1 MNERPEQAQKR
12 VLITGAGRGIG
23 AAIAQEMADAGH
35 YVILSSRTAAE
46 IEPLAARLK
55 GEAIVADMAS
65 PENIANLTEK
75 AGPIDILVNNAGTA
89 ISNPLHKISLEQWNH
104 LLQLNL
110 TGVMLCTQACMPNML
125 KNKWGRI
132 INVASVAGLSAQKYL
147 TAYSATKHAVIG
159 LTRALADEVGS
170 KGVTVNAVCPGFVDT
185 PMVQNS
191 IENII
196 KTTGRSR
203 EEAIASMTTHN
214 PQGRLIESEEV
225 AYAVA
230 FLAHERARGINGTAL
245 VIDGGGL
252 RR

>member
-1 MNERPEQAQKR
+1 MSKR

-23 AAIAQEMADAGH
+23 AAIAEEMAAAGH
-35 YVILSSRTAAE
+35 HVILSSRTASE
-46 IEPLAARLK
+46 IEALAARLK
-55 GEAIVADMAS
+55 GEAIVADMS
-65 PENIANLTEK
+65 KPEEIARLTEQ
-75 AGPIDILVNNAGTA
+75 AGAVDILVNNAGTA

-110 TGVMLCTQACMPNML
+110 TGLMLCTQACMPHML
-125 KNKWGRI
+125 KSGWGRV

-147 TAYSATKHAVIG
+147 TAYAATKHAVIG
-159 LTRALADEVGS
+159 LTRALADEVAA

-185 PMVQNS
+185 PMVQKS
-191 IENII
+191 VDNIMA
-196 KTTGRSR
+196 TTGRSR
-203 EEAIASMTTHN
+203 EEAMASMTGTN
-214 PQGRLIESEEV
+214 PQARLIESDEV

-230 FLAHERARGINGTAL
+230 FLAHERARGINGTCL

>member
-1 MNERPEQAQKR
+1 MSKR

-23 AAIAQEMADAGH
+23 AAVAEEMAAAGH
-35 YVILSSRTAAE
+35 HVIVSSRTASE
-46 IEPLAARLK
+46 IEPLAARLR
-55 GEAIVADMAS
+55 GEAIVADMS
-65 PENIANLTEK
+65 RPEDIARLTEK
-75 AGPIDILVNNAGTA
+75 AGPVDILVNNAGTA

-110 TGVMLCTQACMPNML
+110 TGLMLCTQACMPHML
-125 KNKWGRI
+125 KSGWGRV

-147 TAYSATKHAVIG
+147 TAYAATKHAVIG
-159 LTRALADEVGS
+159 LTRALADEVAS

-185 PMVQNS
+185 PMVQQS
-191 IENII
+191 VENII

-203 EEAIASMTTHN
+203 QEAMASMTGTN
-214 PQGRLIESEEV
+214 PQGRLIESDEV

-230 FLAHERARGINGTAL
+230 FLAHERARGINGTCL